1 MRAVIGTARYWAPL
15 VAGFLC
21 LIAAQYVGVL
31 VAWLLLFAGFGLIVD
46 GATAMLARAGGAGG
60 RTTASNRS
68 PAPCAGCQPCTS
80 MFLRRLNPLMWS
92 PSPVTLTR

>member
-1 MRAVIGTARYWAPL
+1 MRYATKYARRHRHRKVLGTAGR
-15 VAGFLC
+15 GFLC

-60 RTTASNRS
+60 LTTHR
-68 PAPCAGCQPCTS
+68 Q
-80 MFLRRLNPLMWS
+80 
-92 PSPVTLTR
+92 